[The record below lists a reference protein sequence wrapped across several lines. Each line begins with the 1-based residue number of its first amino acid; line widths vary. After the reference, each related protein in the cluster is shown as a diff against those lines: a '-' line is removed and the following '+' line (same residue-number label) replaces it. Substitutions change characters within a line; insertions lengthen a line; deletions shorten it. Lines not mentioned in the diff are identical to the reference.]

1 MLRENP
7 EKARELIREKCKYR
21 PDEKENAYL
30 KSLRASLGCII
41 DELSSSIESDEF
53 TPYWDRLSLT
63 NESSYVS
70 EMKDLLQEAARKMP
84 FEALV
89 PTGRRRPT
97 KPCGNK
103 PSSTGI
109 LTRRRVS
116 GLCSEVSASETLEAT
131 PEKERTAVM
140 ETIEERFKEILPED
154 DLKYVMRP
162 IREAAGADKTG
173 TRSPLKRFSRGRR
186 AVRRAGFGNEA
197 AKKNA
202 GGKRLYGSDRVFE
215 PKLLK
220 PKGPT
225 RKTSL
230 LQANTTK
237 SLDISA
243 KSDGQCADC
252 EERKEIG
259 VSLHLSAP
267 VVSASTERYFLEAE
281 LLPSCASY

>member
-1 MLRENP
+1 MPTSSPETLESVVAALSPEEAKERLLDLLRANP

-89 PTGRRRPT
+89 QLAVETDEAVREQTVFDWHPDPTESLWTLLRGV
-97 KPCGNK
+97 
-103 PSSTGI
+103 GI
-109 LTRRRVS
+109 
-116 GLCSEVSASETLEAT
+116 GTLEAT

-162 IREAAGADKTG
+162 IREAAGQ
-173 TRSPLKRFSRGRR
+173 TRPGRGRR
-186 AVRRAGFGNEA
+186 
-197 AKKNA
+197 
-202 GGKRLYGSDRVFE
+202 
-215 PKLLK
+215 
-220 PKGPT
+220 
-225 RKTSL
+225 
-230 LQANTTK
+230 
-237 SLDISA
+237 
-243 KSDGQCADC
+243 
-252 EERKEIG
+252 
-259 VSLHLSAP
+259 
-267 VVSASTERYFLEAE
+267 
-281 LLPSCASY
+281 

>member
-1 MLRENP
+1 MPTSSPETLESVVAALSPKEAKERLLDLLRENP

-89 PTGRRRPT
+89 QLAVETDEAVREQTVFDWHPDPTESLWTLLRGV
-97 KPCGNK
+97 
-103 PSSTGI
+103 GI
-109 LTRRRVS
+109 
-116 GLCSEVSASETLEAT
+116 GTLEAT

-162 IREAAGADKTG
+162 IREAAGQTKPG
-173 TRSPLKRFSRGRR
+173 RGRR
-186 AVRRAGFGNEA
+186 
-197 AKKNA
+197 
-202 GGKRLYGSDRVFE
+202 
-215 PKLLK
+215 
-220 PKGPT
+220 
-225 RKTSL
+225 
-230 LQANTTK
+230 
-237 SLDISA
+237 
-243 KSDGQCADC
+243 
-252 EERKEIG
+252 
-259 VSLHLSAP
+259 
-267 VVSASTERYFLEAE
+267 
-281 LLPSCASY
+281 